1 MTTSTRHNYGVIVGG
16 YRVVITNWKNGDN
29 EMFFRDYE
37 DAREYLDQ
45 HKAYNYKG
53 TIETIHLHVRG
64 DN

>member
-1 MTTSTRHNYGVIVGG
+1 M
-16 YRVVITNWKNGDN
+16 ITNWKNGDN

-45 HKAYNYKG
+45 HKAYNYQG
-53 TIETIHLHVRG
+53 TVETIHLHVRG